1 MADVGTSSS
10 NMTQTLSP
18 NADAMGVDPS
28 LDSLAAYIVQ
38 GDAAWSTHDGATLNN
53 LLQGFWSAATG
64 WDPSVLQNQS
74 YGTLLG
80 QTIQADI
87 TALDGYSHRL
97 LGFEYLFQMASAAPA
112 DIPGI
117 LALQVAQ
124 FQAAVNDWNAVGL
137 TMQASHDQSILSQS
151 SGWAQQDAS
160 AWIDTSYTAAVTAQ
174 VNNLIT
180 GAGNLISNAGSALS
194 FLTSTPVLI
203 GLGLLAVFLLFSGR
217 K

>member
-38 GDAAWSTHDGATLNN
+38 GQTAWQTHDGATLNN
-53 LLQGFWSAATG
+53 LLQGFWSAAAG
-64 WDPSVLQNQS
+64 WNSSALQNQS

-97 LGFEYLFQMASAAPA
+97 LGFEYMFQMASAAPA
-112 DIPGI
+112 DILLARPGSSSKSWRK
-117 LALQVAQ
+117 LVAPIARWCASS
-124 FQAAVNDWNAVGL
+124 AAHAGVL
-137 TMQASHDQSILSQS
+137 EMST
-151 SGWAQQDAS
+151 
-160 AWIDTSYTAAVTAQ
+160 TS
-174 VNNLIT
+174 
-180 GAGNLISNAGSALS
+180 
-194 FLTSTPVLI
+194 LI
-203 GLGLLAVFLLFSGR
+203 GAPRLGGR
-217 K
+217 CRVYPKGPVAHRTGRRVGHTRRDAALGRPRGTRNE